1 MYHKFILFYIAISQ
15 FDWPITR
22 KNSENYFGSFMYK
35 DVLPPLWFRYIHV
48 KVRTLGKSL
57 WYKIQ
62 DFSHVIKV
70 HMLGVVG
77 VINMWKT
84 FLILEGHNFHIT

>member
-1 MYHKFILFYIAISQ
+1 MFWYEGKYELNFKLCLFYQLNGMYHKFILFYFAISQ
-15 FDWPITR
+15 FDWPIAR

-35 DVLPPLWFRYIHV
+35 DLLPPLWFKYIHE

-62 DFSHVIKV
+62 DC
-70 HMLGVVG
+70 
-77 VINMWKT
+77 
-84 FLILEGHNFHIT
+84 